1 MEEAFIND
9 DMRELSS
16 IVQWLCLNIQYNRWT
31 VTELITSPIF
41 VHVLFLNNNIFMANE
56 QDGELKLALASSRL
70 LFYTIR
76 NQLKQI
82 SLLSISAT
90 ANTWPT
96 ANTHKN
102 IPKFKVSVS
111 ISNRNKQ
118 FSNSFALFYLHFMLE
133 FSLLSNRKRCSDTVE
148 YLNRLNFLLLFKM
161 INKNLEEDKKCLRLD
176 LKDKWTVI

>member
-16 IVQWLCLNIQYNRWT
+16 IVQWLCLNIQYNRRT

-90 ANTWPT
+90 ANT
-96 ANTHKN
+96 
-102 IPKFKVSVS
+102 
-111 ISNRNKQ
+111 
-118 FSNSFALFYLHFMLE
+118 
-133 FSLLSNRKRCSDTVE
+133 
-148 YLNRLNFLLLFKM
+148 
-161 INKNLEEDKKCLRLD
+161 
-176 LKDKWTVI
+176 